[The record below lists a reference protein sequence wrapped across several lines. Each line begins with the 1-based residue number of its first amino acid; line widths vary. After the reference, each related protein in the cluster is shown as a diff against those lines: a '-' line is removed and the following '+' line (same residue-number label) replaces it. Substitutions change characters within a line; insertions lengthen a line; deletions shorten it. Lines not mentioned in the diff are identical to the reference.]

1 MAYPLD
7 DYDKILLRHLQADA
21 SLSQQELGKI
31 AHLSTAAVNRRLKLL
46 QQAGVITHYSAAINP
61 KAVGCDL
68 TVIVEVMYDFQ
79 PFRSLAMF
87 MPPELLPT
95 TRLYQRTY
103 FRPRFND
110 LDSFEP

>member
-46 QQAGVITHYSAAINP
+46 QQAGGDYP
-61 KAVGCDL
+61 L
-68 TVIVEVMYDFQ
+68 QRQ
-79 PFRSLAMF
+79 PQSQSLG
-87 MPPELLPT
+87 L
-95 TRLYQRTY
+95 
-103 FRPRFND
+103 
-110 LDSFEP
+110 